1 MTCAGVPCGFMSSG
15 VSVSSLVWAS
25 NTRAVC
31 LFKFNLFSAAAALL
45 VGFTE
50 LTDKADLFPP
60 RMTSSHSAREL
71 PGQTLICEVQWKP
84 KPLEGLARSG
94 GGVGPRMCTTDT
106 HLMCSWHLRNHK
118 Q

>member
-1 MTCAGVPCGFMSSG
+1 MLVTYAGVPCGFMSSG

-31 LFKFNLFSAAAALL
+31 LFKFSLFSAAAAALL
-45 VGFTE
+45 GFTE

-71 PGQTLICEVQWKP
+71 PGQTLIYEVQWKP
-84 KPLEGLARSG
+84 KPTEGLARSG
-94 GGVGPRMCTTDT
+94 VGWVRECVQQT
-106 HLMCSWHLRNHK
+106 HTSCVAGT
-118 Q
+118 